1 MNDYNNQI
9 VENRSNNLT
18 HSNYSNSNFK
28 SPQSVPP
35 PADDPGQP
43 LTFSKRTNYGGTAP
57 PVHNDM
63 YLRPGG
69 QIPSLPYTNSQI
81 QNGAQP
87 I

>member
-1 MNDYNNQI
+1 MFDYNNQI
-9 VENRSNNLT
+9 VENKSNNLT
-18 HSNYSNSNFK
+18 HSNSNLFK

-43 LTFSKRTNYGGTAP
+43 LTFSKRTNYGGTEP

-69 QIPSLPYTNSQI
+69 QVPSSPYTNSQI